1 MSGSVSCGPGEP
13 QVKGGGASE
22 PSQQHHTAGVLV
34 ESWQKSNFRGGGFG
48 MHERLGLRD
57 EGLMDG
63 TETNLG
69 SDSLKR
75 QHCFHSGIAGP
86 NRDAVRSHPRLACI
100 RPKWWG

>member
-22 PSQQHHTAGVLV
+22 PSQQHYTAGDLV

-57 EGLMDG
+57 EGWMDG
-63 TETNLG
+63 
-69 SDSLKR
+69 
-75 QHCFHSGIAGP
+75 
-86 NRDAVRSHPRLACI
+86 
-100 RPKWWG
+100 